1 MFKKERGIT
10 LVALVVTIVVLLILA
25 GVSIS
30 MVLGNN
36 GIVTKAKETQTAQDK
51 AYAEDVIESGLGKS
65 AVIKSHH
72 NVGGLPDHV
81 DFKEIVLSNTLPT
94 GKTANVAY
102 VVEKINDPA
111 FTVKSGS
118 TDTITYTKGTATY
131 DIKVDMTKY
140 IVDKTAE

>member
-51 AYAEDVIESGLGKS
+51 AYAEDVIESGLK
-65 AVIKSHH
+65 AVQI
-72 NVGGLPDHV
+72 
-81 DFKEIVLSNTLPT
+81 EVLSNTLPLPT

-102 VVEKINDPA
+102 VVEKINDSA

-140 IVDKTAE
+140 IVDKTAK

>member
-51 AYAEDVIESGLGKS
+51 AYAEDVIESGLK
-65 AVIKSHH
+65 AVQI
-72 NVGGLPDHV
+72 
-81 DFKEIVLSNTLPT
+81 EVLSNTLPT

-102 VVEKINDPA
+102 VVEKINDSAA

-140 IVDKTAE
+140 IVDKTAK

>member
-36 GIVTKAKETQTAQDK
+36 GIVKKATETQAAQDK
-51 AYAEDVIESGLGKS
+51 AYAEDVIESGLK
-65 AVIKSHH
+65 AVQI
-72 NVGGLPDHV
+72 
-81 DFKEIVLSNTLPT
+81 EVLSNTLPT
-94 GKTANVAY
+94 GKTANVDY
-102 VVEKINDPA
+102 VVEKINDSA
-111 FTVKSGS
+111 FTAKSGA
-118 TDTITYTKGTATY
+118 TNTITYTKGTATY

-140 IVDKTAE
+140 IVDKTAK

>member
-51 AYAEDVIESGLGKS
+51 AYAEDVIESGLK
-65 AVIKSHH
+65 AVQI
-72 NVGGLPDHV
+72 
-81 DFKEIVLSNTLPT
+81 EVLSNTLPT

-102 VVEKINDPA
+102 VVEKINDSA

-118 TDTITYTKGTATY
+118 TDTIPYKKGTATY

-140 IVDKTAE
+140 IVDKTAK

>member
-51 AYAEDVIESGLGKS
+51 AYAEDVIESGLK
-65 AVIKSHH
+65 AVQI
-72 NVGGLPDHV
+72 
-81 DFKEIVLSNTLPT
+81 EVLSNTLPT

-118 TDTITYTKGTATY
+118 TDTITYTKGTSTY

>member
-51 AYAEDVIESGLGKS
+51 AYAEDVVESGLK
-65 AVIKSHH
+65 AVQI
-72 NVGGLPDHV
+72 
-81 DFKEIVLSNTLPT
+81 EVLSNTLPT
-94 GKTANVAY
+94 DKIAEVAY
-102 VVEKINDPA
+102 VVEKIGDPA
-111 FTVKSGS
+111 FKVKADS
-118 TDTITYTKGTATY
+118 TDTITYTKGTSTY

-140 IVDKTAE
+140 IVDKTAK

>member
-36 GIVTKAKETQTAQDK
+36 GIVTKAKETQAAQDR
-51 AYAEDVIESGLGKS
+51 AYAEDVIESGLK
-65 AVIKSHH
+65 AVQI
-72 NVGGLPDHV
+72 
-81 DFKEIVLSNTLPT
+81 EVLSNTLPT

-102 VVEKINDPA
+102 VVEKINDTA
-111 FTVKSGS
+111 FKAKADS
-118 TDTITYTKGTATY
+118 TDTITYTKGTSTY

-140 IVDKTAE
+140 IVDKTAK

>member
-51 AYAEDVIESGLGKS
+51 AYAEDVIESGLK
-65 AVIKSHH
+65 AVQI
-72 NVGGLPDHV
+72 
-81 DFKEIVLSNTLPT
+81 EVLSNTLPT

-102 VVEKINDPA
+102 VVEKIADPA
-111 FTVKSGS
+111 FKVKADS
-118 TDTITYTKGTATY
+118 TDTITYTKGTSTY

-140 IVDKTAE
+140 IVDKTAK

>member
-51 AYAEDVIESGLGKS
+51 AYAEDVIESGLK
-65 AVIKSHH
+65 AVQIE
-72 NVGGLPDHV
+72 
-81 DFKEIVLSNTLPT
+81 FLSNTLPT
-94 GKTANVAY
+94 SKTANVAY
-102 VVEKINDPA
+102 VVEKIADPA
-111 FTVKSGS
+111 FKVKADSK
-118 TDTITYTKGTATY
+118 DTITYTKGTVTY

-140 IVDKTAE
+140 IVDKTAK

>member
-51 AYAEDVIESGLGKS
+51 AYAEDVIESGLK
-65 AVIKSHH
+65 AVQI
-72 NVGGLPDHV
+72 
-81 DFKEIVLSNTLPT
+81 EVLSNTLPT
-94 GKTANVAY
+94 GNVAY
-102 VVEKINDPA
+102 VVEKINDSA

-140 IVDKTAE
+140 IVDKTAK

>member
-25 GVSIS
+25 GVSIR

-51 AYAEDVIESGLGKS
+51 AYAEDVIESGLK
-65 AVIKSHH
+65 AVQI
-72 NVGGLPDHV
+72 
-81 DFKEIVLSNTLPT
+81 EVLSNTLPT

-102 VVEKINDPA
+102 VVEKIDDPD
-111 FTVKSGS
+111 FKV
-118 TDTITYTKGTATY
+118 
-131 DIKVDMTKY
+131 IKFLY
-140 IVDKTAE
+140 S

>member
-51 AYAEDVIESGLGKS
+51 AYAEDVIESGLK
-65 AVIKSHH
+65 AVQI
-72 NVGGLPDHV
+72 
-81 DFKEIVLSNTLPT
+81 EVLSNTLPT

-102 VVEKINDPA
+102 VVEKINDSA

-118 TDTITYTKGTATY
+118 TDTITYTKGTTTY

>member
-51 AYAEDVIESGLGKS
+51 AYAEDVIESGLK
-65 AVIKSHH
+65 AVQI
-72 NVGGLPDHV
+72 
-81 DFKEIVLSNTLPT
+81 EVLSNTLPT

-102 VVEKINDPA
+102 VVEKINDSA

-118 TDTITYTKGTATY
+118 TDTITYTKGKATY

-140 IVDKTAE
+140 IVDKTAK

>member
-51 AYAEDVIESGLGKS
+51 AYAEDVIESGLK
-65 AVIKSHH
+65 AVQI
-72 NVGGLPDHV
+72 
-81 DFKEIVLSNTLPT
+81 EVLSNT

-102 VVEKINDPA
+102 VVEKINDSA

-140 IVDKTAE
+140 IVDKTAK

>member
-36 GIVTKAKETQTAQDK
+36 GIVKKASDTQAAQDR
-51 AYAEDVIESGLGKS
+51 AYAEDVIESGLK
-65 AVIKSHH
+65 AVQI
-72 NVGGLPDHV
+72 
-81 DFKEIVLSNTLPT
+81 EVLSNTLP
-94 GKTANVAY
+94 KNQTANVAY
-102 VVEKINDPA
+102 VVEKINDSA
-111 FTVKSGS
+111 FTAKSGA
-118 TDTITYTKGTATY
+118 TNTITYTKGTETY

>member
-51 AYAEDVIESGLGKS
+51 AYAEDVIESGLK
-65 AVIKSHH
+65 AVQI
-72 NVGGLPDHV
+72 
-81 DFKEIVLSNTLPT
+81 EVLSNTLPT
-94 GKTANVAY
+94 GKAANVAY
-102 VVEKINDPA
+102 VVEKINDSA
-111 FTVKSGS
+111 FTVKSGP

-140 IVDKTAE
+140 IVDKTAK

>member
-36 GIVTKAKETQTAQDK
+36 GIVKKATETQAAHDR
-51 AYAEDVIESGLGKS
+51 AYAEDVIESGLK
-65 AVIKSHH
+65 AVQI
-72 NVGGLPDHV
+72 
-81 DFKEIVLSNTLPT
+81 EVLSNTLPT

-102 VVEKINDPA
+102 VVEKINDSA
-111 FTVKSGS
+111 FTVG
-118 TDTITYTKGTATY
+118 TAENTITYTKGTETY
-131 DIKVDMTKY
+131 NIKVDMTKY
-140 IVDKTAE
+140 IVDKTAK

>member
-36 GIVTKAKETQTAQDK
+36 GLVTKAQETQAAQDK
-51 AYAEDVIESGLGKS
+51 AYAEDTIESALKS
-65 AVIKSHH
+65 VQI
-72 NVGGLPDHV
+72 
-81 DFKEIVLSNTLPT
+81 EVLSNTLPA

-102 VVEKINDPA
+102 VCEVIKGKESTSSFA
-111 FTVKSGS
+111 VKTEISEDNKEGV
-118 TDTITYTKGTATY
+118 ITYTAKDNKTY
-131 DIKVDMTKY
+131 DITVDMTKF
-140 IVDKTAE
+140 VVK